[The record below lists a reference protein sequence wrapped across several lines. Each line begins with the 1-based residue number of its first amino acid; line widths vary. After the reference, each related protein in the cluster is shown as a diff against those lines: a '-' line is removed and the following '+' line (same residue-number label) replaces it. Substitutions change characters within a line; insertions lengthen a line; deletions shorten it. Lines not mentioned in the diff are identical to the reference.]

1 MNLISKYLQD
11 TKIQTGLGER
21 FLKSGVNMNMDVFQS
36 NVLELMR
43 STPDLSKATPKS
55 VVAACLAATMM
66 GLKFDKTK
74 VRPMLYPIIT
84 KRPIVQSPSFKS
96 VGVAI
101 KALLFKAVSI
111 NALA

>member
-1 MNLISKYLQD
+1 
-11 TKIQTGLGER
+11 
-21 FLKSGVNMNMDVFQS
+21 
-36 NVLELMR
+36 MR
-43 STPDLSKATPKS
+43 STPDLSKATPES
-55 VVAACLAATMM
+55 MVATCLAAMM